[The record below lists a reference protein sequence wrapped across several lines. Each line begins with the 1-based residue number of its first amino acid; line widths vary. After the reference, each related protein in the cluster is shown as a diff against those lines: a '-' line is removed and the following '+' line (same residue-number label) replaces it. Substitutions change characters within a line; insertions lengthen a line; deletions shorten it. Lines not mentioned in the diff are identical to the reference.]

1 MNVCSRGPRA
11 VHHRP
16 FEYSHPPDRS
26 HWDAPFYDHG
36 SLSAGPA
43 TPEDPAQAYW
53 KMAESPVTPGF
64 SPHFSGPPSAVPP
77 HARESVT
84 SFSGLPSSRE
94 EPGWSMH
101 PRSLS
106 FGRNEE
112 PPGSYPHPYHAPH
125 QIEFRRRTSDMH
137 PPSLQTSANS
147 STTSVSEGQSTTPLS
162 AAPVSSQSMHPYGLP
177 PAWSAISSHAL
188 AGKTPEYGSWYPE
201 PPSLAKVQEE
211 EGASHYSADPAIVY
225 VGGGHH

>member
-1 MNVCSRGPRA
+1 MLTEPGLYP

-16 FEYSHPPDRS
+16 FEFSHVPDRS
-26 HWDAPFYDHG
+26 HWESPFYEHG

-64 SPHFSGPPSAVPP
+64 SPHFSGPPSSVPH

-84 SFSGLPSSRE
+84 SFSALPTTRD

-106 FGRNEE
+106 FGRNDEAAV
-112 PPGSYPHPYHAPH
+112 GYQSHYPSPH

-137 PPSLQTSANS
+137 HPPSLQTSGNS
-147 STTSVSEGQSTTPLS
+147 STTSVSEAHTNTPLS
-162 AAPVSSQSMHPYGLP
+162 APPMTSQPMHPYSVSP
-177 PAWSAISSHAL
+177 TWSAISSHTL
-188 AGKTPEYGSWYPE
+188 AGKGSEYGSWYPE

-211 EGASHYSADPAIVY
+211 DGASHYSADPAIVF
-225 VGGGHH
+225 VGGHQ